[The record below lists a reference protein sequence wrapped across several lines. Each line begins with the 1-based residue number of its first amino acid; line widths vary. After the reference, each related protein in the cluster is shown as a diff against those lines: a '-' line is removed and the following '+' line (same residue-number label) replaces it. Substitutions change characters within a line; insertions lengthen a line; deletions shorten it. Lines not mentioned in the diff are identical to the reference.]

1 MTELSDKQKK
11 FADEYLLTLNASAAY
26 RKAGYTT
33 GNDKAVAA
41 SASRLLANAKV
52 KAYIEERQAIMQEK
66 TGINQAW
73 VLNRLKDI
81 SDRCMQ
87 AIPVMIK
94 VDGELI
100 ESGEY
105 KFDSMGANR
114 STELIGKHLGMF
126 SDKVEQQEKP
136 IININFAKASENIE
150 QDD

>member
-1 MTELSDKQKK
+1 MAELSDKQKK
-11 FADEYLLTLNASAAY
+11 FADEYLLTLNASEAY

-87 AIPVMIK
+87 AIPVMMK

-126 SDKVEQQEKP
+126 SDKIDQQEKP
-136 IININFAKASENIE
+136 VININFSKASEADAEN
-150 QDD
+150 D

>member
-1 MTELSDKQKK
+1 MAELSDKQKK
-11 FADEYLLTLNASAAY
+11 FADEYLLTLNASEAY

-33 GNDKAVAA
+33 GNDKAIAA
-41 SASRLLANAKV
+41 SASRLLSNAKV

-126 SDKVEQQEKP
+126 SDKVVQQEKP
-136 IININFAKASENIE
+136 IININFAKASEVDAK
-150 QDD
+150 DD